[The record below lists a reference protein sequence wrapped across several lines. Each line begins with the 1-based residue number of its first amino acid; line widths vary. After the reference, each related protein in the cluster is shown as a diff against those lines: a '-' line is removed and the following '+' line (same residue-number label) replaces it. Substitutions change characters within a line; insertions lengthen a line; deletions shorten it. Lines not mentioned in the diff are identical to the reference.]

1 MIIKKYLSICVLL
14 LVLLPS
20 LSIVNG
26 YSDFKSADISNLT
39 FKQEIEI
46 PIDTSLEQA
55 KFQPIDIRVSFSEK
69 CYAKNEIENSVRIGC
84 DIGSEI
90 LELESQIYDL
100 EHTDDTHISSC
111 SVVFLV
117 PDYADGTEKY
127 YVFYDSQK
135 TEPSDYEKHIRIEDT
150 HYYYEPIAGQKV
162 DFDYYG
168 IFQGEEIIYGII
180 QRGELLGNPVALSVG
195 KFKPGSKIV
204 ETYNID
210 QLAAFDMRYGIN
222 EEPGYYGTTWA
233 TENTK
238 SVLVDGNLMIR
249 VKIIAESPKGDLK
262 SENIYTYYYSP
273 LDTKKIVVNCNHE
286 VLKDI
291 DIEDPELY
299 DGTYAGIVSIK
310 SRSATIEKMN
320 VGEILPELHV
330 YSEDEIIKSYEISQ
344 NPDSIEKE
352 AVLSTE
358 ADIDLGS
365 KAWISLTDP
374 LSARNHGIILESVTG
389 LNPDEDGVQVKG
401 WVKQNVKLPGLEA
414 DTGNIFLMR
423 NAYEQN
429 QGHNTKLE
437 QGFKVNA
444 NLEFISIDSSDK
456 ELLNTESSIFQKLA
470 KNIPY
475 NLENQITEE
484 EQTTQRFQL
493 KTYVHLA
500 PSIPLGSLI
509 SAALGKNASYIYAE
523 LYKEESFKSS
533 GSAGR
538 ISLASMDI
546 DFEGKTFFEK
556 IKMALG
562 LFDWRNI
569 SLFKKIIFPDLEPG
583 TYIIKIFKENPLF
596 SKERQYI
603 GFSVVEVQEDTT
615 SHVYCTIQ
623 GYISINVVDQYKNP
637 IEDVVFNLEYNNN
650 RISEVS
656 SSEDGSCLITAPGK
670 LAKEYILK
678 GFYNGFLVHEQPV
691 KLKLINNV
699 KNYDICVSLEYYDL
713 SLYIKDTWG
722 FAPAVDVQ
730 PVLTSDEMI
739 IPTTIESKEETAGK
753 YIFIGVMPGEYT
765 LSMSYKSFE
774 KTKQITVSKAEE
786 REFVFPAEYNIDF
799 SIYDSYA
806 QNLSTGKLI
815 IKRNGKEE
823 TLEINQE
830 GKADISVPPGSYEIT
845 ALLDDEEIGKL
856 NLHVRSDKTVDLI
869 TKKDSIIHTIALIGG
884 IILAL
889 FSLYLAFVKKQR
901 YNALKIFVIAIVL
914 ISIFSPWWNLNSGD
928 SLIDTSTK
936 VLVFPQKI
944 VTLTSSS
951 NTIAGEISQVPAEAT
966 MILQLLF
973 ILLFSAILLNLI
985 SIFTKNHYERITK
998 ILSSLSFV
1006 TIMFTALL
1014 FYITISQLTELGV
1027 GSIIGSGNL
1036 DVNIPG
1042 EIESANISCSWGPGL
1057 SFYLTSFALALI
1069 VVLQIFKRKII
1080 NCLERKN
1087 L

>member
-1 MIIKKYLSICVLL
+1 MHIKRYVSIIILLSIMLQAANIL
-14 LVLLPS
+14 AIPS
-20 LSIVNG
+20 DIKPT
-26 YSDFKSADISNLT
+26 DFSN
-39 FKQEIEI
+39 FSCKQRLII
-46 PIDTSLEQA
+46 PFDTNLEQA
-55 KFQPIDIRVSFSEK
+55 KYQPIDIRLDFSQE
-69 CYAKNEIENSVRIGC
+69 CYAKDEIDHSVRIGC
-84 DIGSEI
+84 DTGSEI

-100 EHTDDTHISSC
+100 EHTDDTHISAC
-111 SVVFLV
+111 SLVFLI
-117 PDYADGTEKY
+117 PEYADGKEKY

-135 TEPSDYEKHIRIEDT
+135 TEPVNYEKHVRIEDT

-168 IFQGEEIIYGII
+168 IFQGEEVVYGII

-195 KFKPGSKIV
+195 KFKPGSKMV

-210 QLAAFDMRYGIN
+210 QLASFDIRYGIN

-238 SVLVDGNLMIR
+238 SILVDGNLMAR
-249 VKIIAESPKGDLK
+249 VKISVESPNGELK

-273 LDTKKIVVNCNHE
+273 IDTKKIVVNCNHE

-291 DIEDPELY
+291 NIEDPELY
-299 DGTYAGIVSIK
+299 DGSYAGIVSIK
-310 SRSATIEKMN
+310 ARSATIDKMN
-320 VGEILPELHV
+320 VGEILPELNV
-330 YSEDEIIKSYEISQ
+330 YSEDEMIKSYEVPQ

-374 LSARNHGIILESVTG
+374 STARNHALVMESIDGINT
-389 LNPDEDGVQVKG
+389 DQDGVQVKA

-414 DTGNIFLMR
+414 DTGNVFLMR
-423 NAYEQN
+423 DAYEKNNAQ
-429 QGHNTKLE
+429 NTKLE
-437 QGFKVNA
+437 KGFVA
-444 NLEFISIDSSDK
+444 NFNIEFISLESSD
-456 ELLNTESSIFQKLA
+456 EESLNIESDIFQESA
-470 KNIPY
+470 KNIPCDTDT
-475 NLENQITEE
+475 IIEE
-484 EQTTQRFQL
+484 DEITQRYQL
-493 KTYVHLA
+493 ETYVHLA
-500 PSIPLGSLI
+500 PSMPLGSLL

-523 LYKEESFKSS
+523 LYKEESFRSS

-556 IKMALG
+556 IKMAVG

-583 TYIIKIFKENPLF
+583 KYIIKIYKENPLF
-596 SKERQYI
+596 AKERQYI
-603 GFSVVEVQEDTT
+603 GFSIVDVQEDTT

-623 GYISINVVDQYKNP
+623 GDISINVIDQYENP
-637 IEDVVFNLEYNNN
+637 IEDVAFKLEYKDN
-650 RISEVS
+650 RISEGIS
-656 SSEDGSCLITAPGK
+656 LEDGSCLITAPCK
-670 LAKEYILK
+670 PTKQYILK

-699 KNYDICVSLEYYDL
+699 KNYDIKLSLEYYDFT
-713 SLYIKDTWG
+713 LYIKDTWG
-722 FAPAVDVQ
+722 FAPAVNIQ

-739 IPTTIESKEETAGK
+739 IPTTIESEEKTAGK
-753 YIFIGVMPGEYT
+753 YLFTGITPGKYT

-774 KTKQITVSKAEE
+774 KTEQITVKKSEE
-786 REFVFPAEYNIDF
+786 RGFVFPAEYAIDF
-799 SIYDSYA
+799 NTYDSYA
-806 QNLSTGKLI
+806 QDLSTGQLI

-823 TLEINQE
+823 KIEINQQ
-830 GKADISVPPGSYEIT
+830 GKAGISVPPGEYELT
-845 ALLDDEEIGKL
+845 AILDDEEIGKL
-856 NLHVRSDKTVDLI
+856 NLQVRSDKTVDLI
-869 TKKDSIIHTIALIGG
+869 TKKESVIHTIA
-884 IILAL
+884 IIAGLAIAL

-901 YNALKIFVIAIVL
+901 YKALKIFVIALIL
-914 ISIFSPWWNLNSGD
+914 ISIFSPWWNLNGD
-928 SLIDTSTK
+928 ESSVQTSTK

-966 MILQLLF
+966 MVLQILFMLL
-973 ILLFSAILLNLI
+973 ISAVLLNLI
-985 SIFTKNHYERITK
+985 SIFTKNRYGKITK
-998 ILSSLSFV
+998 IISSLSFV
-1006 TIMFTALL
+1006 ILLLSVLL

-1027 GSIIGSGNL
+1027 GSIIGSSNL

-1042 EIESANISCSWGPGL
+1042 EIESANISCSWGPGV
-1057 SFYLTSFALALI
+1057 SFYLTSFAVCIIALI
-1069 VVLQIFKRKII
+1069 HIFKRKLIGF
-1080 NCLERKN
+1080 LERKN